1 MEIIQIFNDN
11 SKTFY
16 FSNQI
21 IYFITM
27 SSYYFNQPGIN
38 ECPIHR
44 SLVNITV
51 PYTTNYN
58 HEINL
63 FSRMLQLDI
72 LAQGYAREIS
82 ETHSQGKSYSL

>member
-1 MEIIQIFNDN
+1 MTIQKHFIFL
-11 SKTFY
+11 TRLY
-16 FSNQI
+16 ILLQCLPTI
-21 IYFITM
+21 
-27 SSYYFNQPGIN
+27 NQPGIN

-51 PYTTNYN
+51 PYKTNYN